1 MIERLF
7 QIRVAHGYFSSGV
20 FDGCSVSADA
30 DTQRLIDR
38 YRLLSR
44 MSNGVFEIY
53 ASFRDGAEAFVRYLN
68 ELMEGRALKF
78 LLTGSTAQFSYIT
91 DLPLDWA
98 GQVKLSS
105 KSGSRD
111 DAGGILLNQELSE
124 RSVDRDG
131 VIGVISIY
139 PDDLQA
145 SGAADVR
152 YLVDFTARSLHWEY
166 YLVNR
171 SNARLQNPAICNRKQ
186 QRFDGPVAVS
196 LPGGESALRFVSGQ
210 MQFPLQQVPDVAF
223 DLIDSFVPP
232 LQTDGKTVERCVI
245 KGLPTPEPG
254 QFRAALA
261 DGKPYVFSEMYVY
274 L

>member
-20 FDGCSVSADA
+20 FESCSVSADA

-38 YRLLSR
+38 YRLLAG
-44 MSNGVFEIY
+44 MSNGVFEVY
-53 ASFRDGAEAFVRYLN
+53 ASFRDGTAAFVRYLN
-68 ELMEGRALKF
+68 ELMDGEALRF
-78 LLTGSTAQFSYIT
+78 LLTGDEAQFAYIT
-91 DLPLDWA
+91 DLPLDWV

-105 KSGSRD
+105 KSGSSD
-111 DAGGILLNQELSE
+111 NSGGIRLSQELSE
-124 RSVDRDG
+124 RIVERDG
-131 VIGVISIY
+131 VLGVISIY

-145 SGAADVR
+145 SGAADVC
-152 YLVDFTARSLHWEY
+152 YLVDFTARSLYWKY

-171 SNARLQNPAICNRKQ
+171 SNVRLQNPAICNRKQ
-186 QRFDGPVAVS
+186 VRFDGPAPVL
-196 LPGGESALRFVSGQ
+196 LPTGEAALRFVSGE

-254 QFRAALA
+254 QFGAALV